1 MAVHALDPSTAE
13 QAPLTVTETAARLRS
28 GELTS
33 LQLTQHMLE
42 QADRLDGRLG
52 SYLARFDEAALTAA
66 ERADDELGRGID
78 RGPFQGIPVGIKDI
92 LAVKDGPTTA
102 QSLIL
107 DPAWGEGKDAPVVAR
122 LREAGAVIMGKTTTM
137 EFATGLP
144 DPTKPFP
151 LPRNPWNLEHWTG
164 GSSSGTG
171 NGVAAGFFLAGI
183 GTDTGGS
190 IRGPSA
196 FCGISGLKP
205 TFGRVPKSGCTPLGY
220 SLDHIGPM
228 ARSARDCAAMLS
240 VVAGYDPS
248 DECCAQRPV
257 DDYLAALN
265 GSLSGVRVGVERA
278 HHFPEQADPALRET
292 FESAVAVLGDLG
304 ATLVEVELPFYEEL
318 RVASMLTSRAEA
330 MAYHLPDLQ
339 SRWGDYFAATRL
351 GLARGALATGADYV
365 QAQRV
370 RRMVKGRLAE
380 LFQTVDLIVGPTAPT
395 AATSYADLP
404 ARMFDSA
411 MRQNFT
417 SFWNAVGQPALA
429 VPMGFNRPGLPL
441 SLQIAGRPFEEG
453 LVLRA
458 GDAYQVAT
466 TWHLQVAPMVTA
478 APSGV

>member
-1 MAVHALDPSTAE
+1 MTIHALDSSTAE
-13 QAPLTVTETAARLRS
+13 LPLTVTETAAKFRS

-33 LQLTQHMLE
+33 VELTRRMLE
-42 QADRLDGRLG
+42 QAERLDGRLG
-52 SYLARFDEAALTAA
+52 SFLARFDETALAAAQQ
-66 ERADDELGRGID
+66 ADDDFGGGVD

-92 LAVKDGPTTA
+92 LAAREGPTTA

-107 DPAWGEGKDAPVVAR
+107 ARTWGEGKDAPVVSR

-151 LPRNPWNLEHWTG
+151 LPRNPWNLDHWTG
-164 GSSSGTG
+164 GSSSGSG

-205 TFGRVPKSGCTPLGY
+205 TFGRVPKSGCAPLGY

-240 VVAGYDPS
+240 VIAGYDAS
-248 DECCAQRPV
+248 DECCADRPV
-257 DDYLAALN
+257 DDYLAALT

-278 HHFPEQADPALRET
+278 HHFPEEADPALRET
-292 FESAVAVLGDLG
+292 FEAAVAVLADLG
-304 ATLVEVELPFYEEL
+304 ATLVDVELPYYDEL
-318 RVASMLTSRAEA
+318 RVASMVTSRAEA

-339 SRWGDYFAATRL
+339 TRWDDYFAATRL

-370 RRMVKGRLAE
+370 RRLAKGRLAE
-380 LFQTVDLIVGPTAPT
+380 LFQTVDLVVGPASPT

-404 ARMFDSA
+404 ARMFDMA
-411 MRQNFT
+411 MRLSFT
-417 SFWNAVGQPALA
+417 SYWNAVGQPALV
-429 VPMGFNRPGLPL
+429 VPMGFNAAGLPL
-441 SLQIAGRPFEEG
+441 SLQIAGRPFEEAT
-453 LVLRA
+453 VLSA
-458 GDAYQVAT
+458 GDAYQGAT

-478 APSGV
+478 APAEA